1 MLIYLKAR
9 FAWTKAV
16 IDNLSHRSF
25 RLGSRLTVNSVII
38 LCILVYGLTAH
49 IRYKIGGVLDFKSI
63 VLLTLFTVCLA
74 KMVITGRINNLRN
87 NKIVFITIFYIFFK
101 IITSKYSDMVQ
112 VILVSCILISLLC
125 IDLRSKVDTVR
136 IQVGF
141 VYICSVFLLLV
152 SISVFCWIIVY
163 QSDMI
168 LGNRQ
173 PWMIE
178 WFSVYEVLFGQIIAF
193 QGLSNDPNLVG
204 NSLVFI
210 LFFTLYCIRPR
221 IIAALVVILCI
232 LAILLSSSRGS
243 FFALIISLS
252 LSLALIKYRLFSGKL
267 LISVSAVMLGFIG
280 FANYFFALGDKFTRG
295 ADRRFFEWGKAL
307 SIERNNLLGADVGTI
322 SQVLGKHSESG
333 FINLYVEYG
342 LLGLCLFLFVA
353 LKAIYVGA
361 DSFKSQN
368 ALDRVFFSSIVFLFI
383 TMVFTSGEISFLL
396 WFGIFWVLQQQGE
409 QKLKPEFKEGS

>member
-1 MLIYLKAR
+1 M
-9 FAWTKAV
+9 

-25 RLGSRLTVNSVII
+25 GLGSRVTINYLII
-38 LCILVYGLTAH
+38 LCVVVYGLTAH
-49 IRYKIGGVLDFKSI
+49 IRYKIGGILDFKSI
-63 VLLTLFTVCLA
+63 VLLTLFTVSLA
-74 KMVITGRINNLRN
+74 KMVTTGRINNLRN
-87 NKIVFITIFYIFFK
+87 NKIVFITLFYIFFK
-101 IITSKYSDMVQ
+101 IITSKYSDVVQ
-112 VILVSCILISLLC
+112 VSLVSCILISLLV
-125 IDLRSKVDTVR
+125 IDLRSNVYPLR

-141 VYICSVFLLLV
+141 VYVCSVFLLLV
-152 SISVFCWIIVY
+152 SIAIYCWIIVY
-163 QSDMI
+163 QSNMI

-173 PWMIE
+173 LWLIE
-178 WFSVYEVLFGQIIAF
+178 GFSVYEVLFGQIIAF

-232 LAILLSSSRGS
+232 LAVMLSSSRGS
-243 FFALIISLS
+243 FSALIISLS
-252 LSLALIKYRLFSGKL
+252 LSLALFKYRLFSGKL
-267 LISVSAVMLGFIG
+267 LIYVSAVVLGFIG

-295 ADRRFFEWGKAL
+295 ADRRFFEWGKAI
-307 SIERNNLLGADVGTI
+307 SIDRNNFLGADVGTI

-342 LLGLCLFLFVA
+342 LLGLCLFLCVA

-361 DSFKSQN
+361 NSFKTQN
-368 ALDRVFFSSIVFLFI
+368 PLDRVFFSSIVFLFI

-396 WFGIFWVLQQQGE
+396 WFGMFWVLQQEGE
-409 QKLKPEFKEGS
+409 KNYNRN

>member
-1 MLIYLKAR
+1 M
-9 FAWTKAV
+9 
-16 IDNLSHRSF
+16 IDKLSHRPF
-25 RLGSRLTVNSVII
+25 WLGPRFTLNSVII
-38 LCILVYGLTAH
+38 LCVVVYGLTAH

-63 VLLTLFTVCLA
+63 VLLTLFTVCLT
-74 KMVITGRINNLRN
+74 KMATTGRINNLRN
-87 NKIVFITIFYIFFK
+87 NKIVFITILYIFFK

-112 VILVSCILISLLC
+112 VVLVSCILISLLS

-136 IQVGF
+136 ILVGF
-141 VYICSVFLLLV
+141 VYLCSVFLLLV
-152 SISVFCWIIVY
+152 SIAVFCWIIAY

-173 PWMIE
+173 LWLIE
-178 WFSVYEVLFGQIIAF
+178 GFSVYEVLFGQIIAF

-210 LFFTLYCIRPR
+210 LFFSLYCIRPR
-221 IIAALVVILCI
+221 IISVLVVTLCI
-232 LAILLSSSRGS
+232 LAIMLSSSRGS

-252 LSLALIKYRLFSGKL
+252 LSLVLFKYRLFSGKL
-267 LISVSAVMLGFIG
+267 LISVSAIMLGFIG

-295 ADRRFFEWGKAL
+295 ADRRFFEWGRAL
-307 SIERNNLLGADVGTI
+307 SIERNSLLGADVGTI

-342 LLGLCLFLFVA
+342 LLGLCLFLCVA

-368 ALDRVFFSSIVFLFI
+368 PLDRVFFSSIVFLFI

-396 WFGIFWVLQQQGE
+396 WFGMFWVLQQASE
-409 QKLKPEFKEGS
+409 KNYNHN